1 MHWRDFFVGKKVTLM
16 GLGLLGRGV
25 GDARILAELGADLIV
40 TDMKKAEDLQSS
52 LDELKGFSNITYRL
66 GCHDLAD
73 FKDRDFIL
81 KAAGVPIKNVYIDE
95 ARKNG
100 IPIKMGASWFLELTG
115 IPSVGVTGTK
125 GKSSVTHLIHD
136 IMSAAGMDAILGGNV
151 RGVSTL
157 GQLPRVTQNSVAILE
172 LDSWQLQGF
181 GEDSLSPNIAV
192 FTTFYPDHMNYY
204 KHDMNQYLDDKAQ
217 IFLHQKPE
225 DTLIVSTQVLPILK
239 ERYVKSI
246 RSKVVVVDASQF
258 PKGWD
263 IQIPGEHNKLN
274 AVCAIEAARALGID
288 DDVIQQ
294 SIATFKAVPG
304 RLEFLREVKGVKIY
318 NDNNATTPEAT
329 IASLRAVGSSD
340 KRSVVLVIGGDDK
353 ELEMDALLAEIP
365 RWCSK
370 VVLFKE
376 RGTDRIRDQVFA
388 MRDSGIEVY
397 EEDGLPNTINRA
409 FSVATPGETLLYSP
423 TFSSFGKYFKNEFD
437 RMDQFIAFVNTL

>member
-1 MHWRDFFVGKKVTLM
+1 
-16 GLGLLGRGV
+16 
-25 GDARILAELGADLIV
+25 
-40 TDMKKAEDLQSS
+40 
-52 LDELKGFSNITYRL
+52 
-66 GCHDLAD
+66 
-73 FKDRDFIL
+73 
-81 KAAGVPIKNVYIDE
+81 
-95 ARKNG
+95 
-100 IPIKMGASWFLELTG
+100 
-115 IPSVGVTGTK
+115 
-125 GKSSVTHLIHD
+125 
-136 IMSAAGMDAILGGNV
+136 MSAAGMDAILGGNV

-304 RLEFLREVKGVKIY
+304 RLEFLREVRGVKIY

-329 IASLRAVGSSD
+329 IASLRAVGSPE
-340 KRSVVLVIGGDDK
+340 KKSVVLVIGGDDK
-353 ELEMDALLAEIP
+353 ELEMGKLLEEIP
-365 RWCSK
+365 LWCSK

-397 EEDGLPNTINRA
+397 EEDGLPNTVNRA

-437 RMDQFIAFVNTL
+437 RMDQFIALVNAL